1 MSNILKWFL
10 TEILEPTSPG
20 TNVTSQLET
29 PCEPSMQCQ
38 VADLFPCSGSLKTLN
53 HPENRSE
60 FFRSADLTGRSR
72 SPSPGPTIQAIR
84 PAAVET
90 TGNLRRLPAVPPR
103 KPSMLNLNT
112 MRQSFEDRM
121 PHVLTS
127 PTAVESQQD
136 DNVASSPTRG
146 SLNFPLLDPSPSH
159 SSLSLHQH
167 LKSTTVSIDSNPPR
181 PNSTDIESTSRCSS
195 GSQMAQMTRGGDLHL
210 PRPSRIPRRDDDFRP
225 RLEPTDRLNFPSTS
239 ARIFSSLEQRWQHSL
254 RRRGD
259 EQLPHRS
266 LLPAPRRPQFEPGL
280 RQPHHR
286 FQQRL
291 MLDPVHQ
298 SHSLPKSFKQVR
310 TTREVRVQV
319 PRPRV
324 PPDDDKEDE
333 SDSDDGDW
341 C

>member
-1 MSNILKWFL
+1 
-10 TEILEPTSPG
+10 
-20 TNVTSQLET
+20 
-29 PCEPSMQCQ
+29 MQRQ
-38 VADLFPCSGSLKTLN
+38 IADFFPCSGSLEILN
-53 HPENRSE
+53 QPEKRSE
-60 FFRSADLTGRSR
+60 YFRSADLTGRSR
-72 SPSPGPTIQAIR
+72 SPSPGTAVQAVRPT
-84 PAAVET
+84 AVEA

-103 KPSMLNLNT
+103 KPSMLNLNS

-136 DNVASSPTRG
+136 DIVVSSPTLG

-159 SSLSLHQH
+159 SSLNLHQH
-167 LKSTTVSIDSNPPR
+167 LKSTTVSTDSNPPR

-195 GSQMAQMTRGGDLHL
+195 GSQMAQMTRGGDPYH
-210 PRPSRIPRRDDDFRP
+210 PRPSRIPRRDEDFRP

-259 EQLPHRS
+259 DQHPHRS

-286 FQQRL
+286 LQQRL
-291 MLDPVHQ
+291 MLDSVHQ
-298 SHSLPKSFKQVR
+298 SHSLPKSFKQIR

-324 PPDDDKEDE
+324 PPDDKEDE